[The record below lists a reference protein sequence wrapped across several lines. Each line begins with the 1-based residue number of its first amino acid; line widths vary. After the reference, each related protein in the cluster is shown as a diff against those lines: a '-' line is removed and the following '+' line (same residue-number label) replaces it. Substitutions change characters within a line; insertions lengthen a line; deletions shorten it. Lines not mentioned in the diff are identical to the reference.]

1 MKLIICI
8 FLCDFRPIEGSKTD
22 LRGKKAMAHVA
33 KEILE
38 LCEIIDQCGHELP
51 MVEDKKYISFGELF
65 NVKSIAN
72 FSDYGFC

>member
-1 MKLIICI
+1 V
-8 FLCDFRPIEGSKTD
+8 EGSKTD

-51 MVEDKKYISFGELF
+51 MCEDRKYISFGELF
-65 NVKSIAN
+65 NVNPPLKFSQGISI
-72 FSDYGFC
+72 